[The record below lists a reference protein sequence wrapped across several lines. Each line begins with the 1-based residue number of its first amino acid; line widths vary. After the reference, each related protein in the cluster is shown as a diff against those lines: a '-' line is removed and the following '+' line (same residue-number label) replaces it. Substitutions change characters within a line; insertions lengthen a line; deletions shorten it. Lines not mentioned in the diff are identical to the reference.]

1 MNFKLYNN
9 RERDYLDEEDS
20 EEESEEKRRRWRTSF
35 GGIAANS
42 VMNGVGGFC
51 SFLINALSLSLS
63 LSSLTHRDRES
74 EEFGAKKEV
83 TQRDEA
89 EKNSC
94 ALGGFVLVSKL
105 QH

>member
-9 RERDYLDEEDS
+9 REKDYLDEEDS

-63 LSSLTHRDRES
+63 SLSHRDRES

-89 EKNSC
+89 EKYSC
-94 ALGGFVLVSKL
+94 E
-105 QH
+105 

>member
-63 LSSLTHRDRES
+63 LSSLSRRDRES
-74 EEFGAKKEV
+74 EEFGAKTEV
-83 TQRDEA
+83 KHRDEA
-89 EKNSC
+89 EKNH
-94 ALGGFVLVSKL
+94 VSERVSE
-105 QH
+105 

>member
-63 LSSLTHRDRES
+63 LSSLSRRDRES
-74 EEFGAKKEV
+74 EEFGAKTEV
-83 TQRDEA
+83 KQRDEA
-89 EKNSC
+89 EKNH
-94 ALGGFVLVSKL
+94 VSERVSE
-105 QH
+105 

>member
-35 GGIAANS
+35 GGVAANS

-51 SFLINALSLSLS
+51 SFLIIAFSLSHTKTES
-63 LSSLTHRDRES
+63 LKNLAPRKKLHREMKQKKIHVSES
-74 EEFGAKKEV
+74 
-83 TQRDEA
+83 
-89 EKNSC
+89 

>member
-9 RERDYLDEEDS
+9 REKDYLDEEDS

-35 GGIAANS
+35 GGVAANS

-51 SFLINALSLSLS
+51 SFLINSLSLSLS

>member
-9 RERDYLDEEDS
+9 REKDYLDEEDS

-35 GGIAANS
+35 GGVAANS

-63 LSSLTHRDRES
+63 LSSLSRRDRES
-74 EEFGAKKEV
+74 EEFGAKTEV
-83 TQRDEA
+83 KQRDEA
-89 EKNSC
+89 EKNH
-94 ALGGFVLVSKL
+94 VSERVSE
-105 QH
+105 